1 MSAGAEEF
9 FDRDCQ
15 HRVELRVAHAHAKVR
30 QERPA
35 EARDHA
41 LVLRQILACLATGI
55 AAQQDGGSGDA
66 RVMRELAISVRL
78 DGDRELE
85 NRAFATPST
94 VHSKRIAARLFS
106 LVNSG
111 EVRIRQ
117 RIA

>member
-1 MSAGAEEF
+1 
-9 FDRDCQ
+9 
-15 HRVELRVAHAHAKVR
+15 
-30 QERPA
+30 
-35 EARDHA
+35 
-41 LVLRQILACLATGI
+41 
-55 AAQQDGGSGDA
+55 
-66 RVMRELAISVRL
+66 MRELATSLPL

-94 VHSKRIAARLFS
+94 VHSKRIAARLVS